1 MEFRDVLYQVEE
13 GIATITLNRPD
24 QFNAF
29 SLDMLKG
36 WAYYLEKARDDEQV
50 QVIVVT
56 GNGKAFCAGGD
67 VKTMNKGEGF
77 IAGVVPEPDGPPRGL
92 QVKNSLMKIVH
103 RVALTLEDIDKPVIC
118 AVNGPAMGAGLDM
131 ALMCDIRI
139 ASENSVFA
147 ESYIKVGI
155 VPGDG
160 GAYYLPR
167 LVGLAKAL
175 EMLWFGE
182 RIDAEEALRIGLVNK
197 VVPTEDLLKETMAYA
212 KRLAESPT
220 IAIRMTKRAVYSALK
235 TDLRTALDM
244 VSSHMAIV
252 TESADH
258 KEAVQGFI
266 EKRPPKFKGK

>member
-1 MEFRDVLYQVEE
+1 MEFTDVLYHVEE

-36 WAYYLEKARDDEQV
+36 WAYYLEKARDDDQV
-50 QVIVVT
+50 EVIVVT

-77 IAGVVPEPDGPPRGL
+77 IAGVVPESDGAPRGL

-139 ASENSVFA
+139 ASEKSVFA

-175 EMLWFGE
+175 EMLWFGD

-197 VVPTEDLLKETMAYA
+197 VVPAEDLLKETMAYA
-212 KRLAESPT
+212 KRLVESPT

-266 EKRPPKFKGK
+266 EKRPPNFKGK